1 MHNIGMRQQPYI
13 FSVNEI
19 TRYIKT
25 TIERERTLQGVLVRG
40 EISNCKY
47 HSSGHLY
54 FTLKDNASQL
64 PCVMWHERVVDL
76 PFLCE
81 NGMRVTAE
89 GSIAVY
95 ERGGYYQLS
104 VYSMKTDGVGDLFIA
119 FEQLKR
125 KLEAEGIFDQSRKR
139 PLPAI
144 PRRIALLTSP
154 TGAVLHD
161 FITVSARRW
170 HGRHITLIPTVV
182 QGPFAPGSIVHSLEV
197 ASQIPGVDVIVLARG
212 GGSFEELAAFND
224 EAVVRAV
231 ARSPIPVV
239 SAVGHETDFTIADF
253 VADLRAPTPSA
264 AAEVVVPDIN
274 GVERY
279 LTDTEE
285 RIFSRVSS
293 RIHNER
299 RHFERL
305 ASHPVLRNPRVLLQ
319 DHRQAVDLTSD
330 RILERMRA
338 RLHEAKASLDTVEA
352 RITALDPRGVL
363 LRGYALVYNQK
374 DNQLITSTNGVT
386 VNDQLRVQFFDGE
399 VGVSVTE

>member
-1 MHNIGMRQQPYI
+1 MQQRPYI
-13 FSVNEI
+13 FSVHEI

-25 TIERERTLQGVLVRG
+25 TLERERALQGVFIRG

-64 PCVMWHERVVDL
+64 PCVMWHDRVVAL
-76 PFLCE
+76 PFRCE
-81 NGMRVTAE
+81 NGMSITAE

-95 ERGGYYQLS
+95 ERGGNYQLS
-104 VYSMKTDGVGDLFIA
+104 VFSMQTSGVGDLYFA

-125 KLEAEGIFDQSRKR
+125 KLESEGLFDQTRKR

-144 PRRIALLTSP
+144 PKRIALLTSP

-161 FITVSARRW
+161 FVTVSARRW
-170 HGRHITLIPTVV
+170 NGRHITLVPTVV
-182 QGPFAPGSIVHSLEV
+182 QGPFAPASIVNALEV
-197 ASQIPGVDVIVLARG
+197 AARIPAVDVIVLARG
-212 GGSFEELAAFND
+212 GGSFEELAGFND
-224 EAVVRAV
+224 EAVARTI

-264 AAEVVVPDIN
+264 AAEMIVPDVR

-279 LTDTEE
+279 LVDTEQ
-285 RIFSRVSS
+285 RIFARAQSTIR
-293 RIHNER
+293 NER

-305 ASHPVLRNPRVLLQ
+305 AAHPILRNPRVLLQ
-319 DHRQAVDLTSD
+319 DHRQAIDLTSD
-330 RILERMRA
+330 RIMERMRKKI
-338 RLHEAKASLDTVEA
+338 HEAKSRLDRVEA

-363 LRGYALVYNQK
+363 LRGYSIVYRQQ
-374 DNQLITSTNGVT
+374 DNQVVTSANAVT
-386 VNDQLRVQFFDGE
+386 TQDQLRVQFFDGE
-399 VGVSVTE
+399 VRVSVTE